1 MEVFSANEKRR
12 SEMRFWK
19 EYSIILAILLI
30 VFVIDYSTDKNLGD
44 SVNWMREG
52 IVSIENK
59 CKENEEEEAQNEFY
73 ELEQRWKEE
82 QEMLALFVE
91 HNELEKIS
99 GDIVLIQSNFDTND
113 TDELFQNIADLK
125 FMLEHIEEKNKLKL
139 KNIF

>member
-1 MEVFSANEKRR
+1 
-12 SEMRFWK
+12 MRFWK

-30 VFVIDYSTDKNLGD
+30 VFVIDYSTDKNLGA